1 MKMGLFYKVEMPS
14 IIREFW
20 QLISA
25 RVLLTAFHTFVIL
38 YNMKTAI
45 SLPDIIYFQAEETA
59 QNLGISRSALYLN
72 ALSEYL
78 KKNNRKNITQKLNE
92 VYNDDYYKEFE
103 PISNAALE
111 SIRELTKNDTWT

>member
-1 MKMGLFYKVEMPS
+1 
-14 IIREFW
+14 
-20 QLISA
+20 
-25 RVLLTAFHTFVIL
+25 
-38 YNMKTAI
+38 MKTAI
-45 SLPDIIYFQAEETA
+45 SLPDAVYFEAEETA

-72 ALSEYL
+72 ALKDYL

-111 SIRELTKNDTWT
+111 SIRELIKNDLFYN